1 MKRRKFIG
9 QACRFAVLCS
19 SPLMLS
25 ALQSCD
31 DVESDNSDFV
41 SDDDFIDVTKDYIEF
56 NLNKAPFNELK
67 QINGSIATTAND
79 FDSNGLLLFRLSEN
93 SILAFSRR
101 CTHAGASLDAF
112 NNGTSRCPSH
122 GSEFNLSGIP
132 TRGPANS
139 NLLEYKVEIINDTIK
154 VSK

>member
-41 SDDDFIDVTKDYIEF
+41 SDDDFI
-56 NLNKAPFNELK
+56 
-67 QINGSIATTAND
+67 
-79 FDSNGLLLFRLSEN
+79 LSL
-93 SILAFSRR
+93 I
-101 CTHAGASLDAF
+101 H
-112 NNGTSRCPSH
+112 
-122 GSEFNLSGIP
+122 I
-132 TRGPANS
+132 
-139 NLLEYKVEIINDTIK
+139 
-154 VSK
+154 

>member
-56 NLNKAPFNELK
+56 NLNQAPFNELK

-79 FDSNGLLLFRLSEN
+79 FDSNGLLL
-93 SILAFSRR
+93 
-101 CTHAGASLDAF
+101 SLI
-112 NNGTSRCPSH
+112 H
-122 GSEFNLSGIP
+122 I
-132 TRGPANS
+132 
-139 NLLEYKVEIINDTIK
+139 
-154 VSK
+154 